1 MGESGGFLARWSRRK
16 RDDDSSLEAALEEAI
31 AAAAARGTHPAD
43 PAMPTPPEP
52 LAVNPTALPPVE
64 SITAAS
70 DIRAFLAP
78 GVPAELAQA
87 ALRRAWGTDPEVRDF
102 VETAQNQPDL
112 AVPTALPGT
121 LGPSDDVGCLVDRLV
136 GEADPDAAAVTPS
149 ADKA

>member
-31 AAAAARGTHPAD
+31 AAAAARGAHPAD
-43 PAMPTPPEP
+43 PATPTPPEP
-52 LAVNPTALPPVE
+52 LAVNPAALPPVE

-102 VETAQNQPDL
+102 VENAQSQQNSADSS
-112 AVPTALPGT
+112 ALPGT
-121 LGPSDDVGCLVDRLV
+121 LDPNDDVGRLVDRLV
-136 GEADPDAAAVTPS
+136 GEESSDAAAVKPP

>member
-16 RDDDSSLEAALEEAI
+16 RGDAASLEAALEEAI
-31 AAAAARGTHPAD
+31 AASATRDSHLTD
-43 PAMPTPPEP
+43 PATPPQPEP
-52 LAVNPTALPPVE
+52 LAVNPVALPPVE
-64 SITAAS
+64 TITAAS

-102 VETAQNQPDL
+102 VETAQSQPDL

-121 LGPSDDVGCLVDRLV
+121 LGPNDDVGRLVDRLV
-136 GEADPDAAAVTPS
+136 GEADSDAAAVKPP
-149 ADKA
+149 AGKA